1 MANMHSNFDE
11 YALDCLKRK
20 VSEKIGYQISNR
32 PDCLKLSEIISKKG
46 TFTDIGIT
54 CVLHGSD
61 AVLTAKEICG

>member
-1 MANMHSNFDE
+1 M
-11 YALDCLKRK
+11 KTPTK
-20 VSEKIGYQISNR
+20 ISNKKEITTALFNLLGAGFTNR
-32 PDCLKLSEIISKKG
+32 ITDLKIISKKG